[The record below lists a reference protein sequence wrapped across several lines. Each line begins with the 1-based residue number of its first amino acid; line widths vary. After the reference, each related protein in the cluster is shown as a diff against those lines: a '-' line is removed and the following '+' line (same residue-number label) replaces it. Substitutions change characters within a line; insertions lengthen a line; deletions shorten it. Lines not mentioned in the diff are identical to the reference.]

1 MAVRQI
7 KLDADFDGVT
17 DDIDVCPDTASVDTV
32 DDNGCSEAQ
41 RQVDTDSDGVYD
53 YLDQCPNTPSSEI
66 PDLSGCSLSQK
77 DTDGDLV
84 TDDIDVC
91 PDTPE
96 NYPVTADGCTDESA
110 KNVDW
115 DEDGYTGDDDE
126 FMFEPT
132 QWADSD
138 GDGYGDNPEGVDG
151 DQCPQVSGNS
161 IVDRLG
167 CLDTDS
173 DGYSDP
179 TGNFA
184 ASPSGLADAFI
195 DDVTQW
201 HDIDGDGYGDNSTG
215 LNPDLCPTTNPLY
228 RTSVDLFGC
237 APNERDTDSD
247 GIVDSLDNC
256 PTEAKGVDGY
266 TDGCPL
272 EKQTDTSSSSQIL
285 GLPITWFIAIVVAI
299 VLLLV
304 LIIMRRNREFD
315 DEEWYDEDYDDEDF
329 FEEDKLSF
337 LDRNQHRNNQQ
348 PLLGYKT

>member
-1 MAVRQI
+1 MVVV
-7 KLDADFDGVT
+7 KL
-17 DDIDVCPDTASVDTV
+17 
-32 DDNGCSEAQ
+32 Q

-66 PDLSGCSLSQK
+66 PDSSGCSLSQK
-77 DTDGDLV
+77 DTDEDGI

-96 NYPVTADGCTDESA
+96 NYPVLADGCTDESA
-110 KNVDW
+110 KEIDW

-138 GDGYGDNPEGVDG
+138 GDGYGDNPEGVNG
-151 DQCPQVSGNS
+151 DQCLQVSGNS
-161 IVDRLG
+161 TEDRLG

-195 DDVTQW
+195 DDATQW
-201 HDIDGDGYGDNSTG
+201 HDIDGDGYGDNSSG

-228 RTSVDLFGC
+228 RISVDFFGC
-237 APNERDTDSD
+237 APNERDTDND
-247 GIVDSLDNC
+247 GVVDSLDNC
-256 PTEAKGVDGY
+256 PNEARGVDGY
-266 TDGCPL
+266 SDGCPL
-272 EKQTDTSSSSQIL
+272 EEKTESSASNEIL
-285 GLPITWFIAIVVAI
+285 GLPISWVIGIIAAI
-299 VLLLV
+299 LLLLI
-304 LIIMRRNREFD
+304 LIIRRRNRVFD
-315 DEEWYDEDYDDEDF
+315 DEDWYDEDEDDEDEY

-337 LDRNQHRNNQQ
+337 LDRNQRQKQ
-348 PLLGYKT
+348 PTGSCKATNLRTQ